1 MAPMGEEPVERDPLE
16 GNRGST
22 RRISRRR
29 TTVAITAAIVLAIG
43 GGAALIAA
51 RHSQADTS
59 PTASASAA
67 FDFETG
73 GWGWRRVADP
83 APGLVARIGGGF
95 LGECVAKG
103 LPVACTSKD
112 AVSWTLPA
120 DPAVL
125 DVDAATA
132 FAGWSVAHGAA
143 GWVAAGTVDPGTWR
157 SSDGLHW
164 SAIAVDLP
172 GLQRAQVQ
180 TLGDGFVMV
189 AQVYDGQRTVARLL
203 SSTGGETWTPL
214 ELPSGVSA
222 PEPGGAIGLVA
233 HRGEPVN
240 GAPVAPL
247 FSSTDGRNWTALT
260 LPDGVFGLASTT
272 RLEGGTYVG
281 IGTAADPYGAKT
293 LLVSVDGVVWHAATG
308 IGSPFASMAV
318 VGRQVLVVAAIPNT
332 ALMALSESTDAA
344 SWQRIAILDGSP
356 LSGTDLVSLGDRVG
370 LFSGSKLSFIGFASA
385 GGNPT
390 ASPPPTATPTAGESP
405 TVSPP
410 TASYVVGGWRWH
422 ELDRMP
428 YPGTSVVRVPNGYFG
443 RCGDSMCTSRNGW
456 SWQVSADPAIF
467 TTDRAALFSPLSV
480 ARRPGGAYVVNAGEG
495 VWYSLDG
502 VRWKPSA
509 VPADPSGF
517 RAVLYGTSGF
527 TLLGSPDNAIGGK
540 SRVYGSQDG
549 ATWTDLGIGPMVG
562 VLARGD
568 TTGGILDMIDKTSTG
583 PVMAYSADG
592 RTWVSASLP
601 KDQNPSTNPYRLSDG
616 NLVGQ
621 GSGAILSST
630 DGRSWVALQTGW
642 GANSLA
648 VAGDRIV
655 AVAPDMGGS
664 GVAWES
670 SDSGRTFHKL
680 MDGVTSVEQF
690 GDLVLLRTSAGG
702 SFVGA
707 PLSASETPGE
717 TPTATGLPASSGV
730 PGYTPPPTPLGG
742 ISKEEAIRIA
752 VNATHPPADQA
763 AKAWAAADMDSRY
776 GRWIWSVSF
785 TRYNSGPL
793 DAAGTWV
800 DIDYYT
806 GEVLASGDWI
816 S

>member
-164 SAIAVDLP
+164 SAVAVDLP

-233 HRGEPVN
+233 HRGEPLN

-247 FSSTDGRNWTALT
+247 VSSSDGHNWTALT
-260 LPDGVFGLASTT
+260 LPDGVYGLTSTIS
-272 RLEGGTYVG
+272 LEGGTYVG
-281 IGTAADPYGAKT
+281 IGTAAWTYGAKT
-293 LLVSVDGVVWHAATG
+293 LLVSADGVVWHAATG
-308 IGSPFASMAV
+308 IGSPSASLAV
-318 VGRQVLVVAAIPNT
+318 VGQRVLAVAGIPSSALT
-332 ALMALSESTDAA
+332 ALWASTDGTT
-344 SWQRIAILDGSP
+344 WQRIATLDGNP
-356 LSGTDLVSLGDRVG
+356 LSGTEVVSLGDRVG
-370 LFSGSKLSFIGFASA
+370 LMSGSKLLLVGFPPIG
-385 GGNPT
+385 GTPT
-390 ASPPPTATPTAGESP
+390 ASVPPSATPSAGESP
-405 TVSPP
+405 TASPP

-422 ELDRMP
+422 ELDRI
-428 YPGTSVVRVPNGYFG
+428 PGAGTRVVRIANGYLG
-443 RCGDSMCTSRNGW
+443 RCGDSMCTSNDGW
-456 SWQVSADPAIF
+456 SWQTPPDPAIF
-467 TTDRAALFSPLSV
+467 SADATAVFTPSEIAH
-480 ARRPGGAYVVNAGEG
+480 RPGAGYVILAEG
-495 VWYSLDG
+495 LWYSADG
-502 VRWKPSA
+502 VRWEPSA
-509 VPADPSGF
+509 TPDGSHGFMGLAAGAFGFAAVGEPSSAQPVDPGIYVSADGASWTVNE
-517 RAVLYGTSGF
+517 RLTYGTFVDPGGDPDTSAG
-527 TLLGSPDNAIGGK
+527 LLANMPKANK
-540 SRVYGSQDG
+540 Y
-549 ATWTDLGIGPMVG
+549 L
-562 VLARGD
+562 
-568 TTGGILDMIDKTSTG
+568 
-583 PVMAYSADG
+583 YSADG
-592 RTWVSASLP
+592 RTWATASVP
-601 KDQNPSTNPYRLSDG
+601 AGTYTSDQPHRLADGSLLTYADGTLLRSSDG
-616 NLVGQ
+616 RTWTKLARSFEQGGSMVVSNGRLV
-621 GSGAILSST
+621 I
-630 DGRSWVALQTGW
+630 V
-642 GANSLA
+642 
-648 VAGDRIV
+648 DR
-655 AVAPDMGGS
+655 GS

-680 MDGVTSVEQF
+680 MDGAASVEQF
-690 GDLVLLRTSAGG
+690 GDLVLLRTSTGG
-702 SFVGA
+702 RFVGA
-707 PLSASETPGE
+707 PLSASEAPGT
-717 TPTATGLPASSGV
+717 TPTAAGLPPSSAA
-730 PGYTPPPTPLGG
+730 PGYTPPPTPSGG
-742 ISKEEAIRIA
+742 ISQEEAIRIA
-752 VNATHPPADQA
+752 VNATHPPADQV
-763 AKAWAAADMDSRY
+763 AKATASAEMDPRY

-785 TRYNSGPL
+785 LRYYEGPL
-793 DAAGTWV
+793 NAGGTFV
-800 DIDYYT
+800 DIDFFT